1 MLREVAA
8 GHRAFVVVPLVEED
22 EASTARSADATAE
35 RLAAELPGVAVEFGI
50 AAEARIGVVHG
61 QMHARERDAV
71 MERFRS
77 GELNVLVGTTVIEVG
92 VDVPEATVMIILD
105 ADRFGLAQLHQLR
118 GRVGRGGH
126 ESYCVLVS
134 DDYETDDVARARLDA
149 IMGTQ
154 DGFELAEK
162 DLELRREGEL
172 LGLTQSGLPPLR
184 LATLSDPRHQRRSVA
199 ARAVAET
206 LVDEDGALRLDLDG
220 LARELTGGWLAGV
233 GTGDVL
239 PAPGVADDA

>member
-1 MLREVAA
+1 
-8 GHRAFVVVPLVEED
+8 
-22 EASTARSADATAE
+22 
-35 RLAAELPGVAVEFGI
+35 
-50 AAEARIGVVHG
+50 
-61 QMHARERDAV
+61 
-71 MERFRS
+71 
-77 GELNVLVGTTVIEVG
+77 
-92 VDVPEATVMIILD
+92 
-105 ADRFGLAQLHQLR
+105 
-118 GRVGRGGH
+118 
-126 ESYCVLVS
+126 
-134 DDYETDDVARARLDA
+134 
-149 IMGTQ
+149 MGTQ